1 MTYYAKTAANGH
13 QTTVEEHCTAVANMA
28 KQFGAEIGREKEAY
42 LAGLFHDF
50 GKYGARFQEVLRGTR
65 HHVDHAICGA
75 SILFQK
81 YGRRSNWAVLEAV
94 NGHHDGLLER
104 AQLEARLRE
113 NVQNERPIEND
124 AGKYRQLYAQARRRI
139 SSGKCFM
146 MPSLGLR
153 EFCAYFELYDPA
165 RHLDAPIP
173 EDLDAGLMVYDV
185 FDLND
190 YQVRKK
196 CQPKRTLFHAVMRQ
210 GVIEVPPYNSAA
222 VIQGGAD
229 YAEGTV

>member
-28 KQFGAEIGREKEAY
+28 KQFGAEIGREKEAC

-113 NVQNERPIEND
+113 NIQNERPIEND
-124 AGKYRQLYAQARRRI
+124 AGKYGGLAGKEEYEKGLVGLLGESRAVGTAKDTGGVWGCAKSNRTDAEHQNAVFLPGRCRLQRFRI
-139 SSGKCFM
+139 
-146 MPSLGLR
+146 
-153 EFCAYFELYDPA
+153 
-165 RHLDAPIP
+165 
-173 EDLDAGLMVYDV
+173 
-185 FDLND
+185 
-190 YQVRKK
+190 
-196 CQPKRTLFHAVMRQ
+196 
-210 GVIEVPPYNSAA
+210 
-222 VIQGGAD
+222 GGAHGRTGGR
-229 YAEGTV
+229 AVGV